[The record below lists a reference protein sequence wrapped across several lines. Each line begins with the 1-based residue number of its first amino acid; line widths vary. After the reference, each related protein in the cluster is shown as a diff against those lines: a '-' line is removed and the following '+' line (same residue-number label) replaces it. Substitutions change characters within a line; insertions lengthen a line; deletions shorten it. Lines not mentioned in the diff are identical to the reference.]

1 VNTIWADTDTMTNI
15 DSLIEQLG
23 KLTVVEAGELSKR
36 LEKAWGLD
44 LSVLT
49 SAPAQVSVVEEVKT
63 TATVILTGYEPA
75 DKKISVLK
83 KVREYFDGMGLLE
96 AKNFI
101 EDLPKTVKDCILS
114 NDLKKTFTEF
124 VKKKEIPNL
133 LLSGTSGVGKTT
145 VAKALCE
152 ELNCD
157 YILIN
162 GSDEGRHIDTLR
174 NEVKNFASTVS
185 LTKESKHKVII
196 VDEADYMNADS
207 VQPALRNFIETFFE
221 NCRFIFTCN
230 FKNKILPALHSRCT
244 VIDFRIANGEKEKTA
259 KAFLERLKSILD
271 EEHLSYEDKVLAELI
286 IKYYPDF
293 RRTINELQRY
303 SVRGKID
310 SGILVSLS
318 EINSGQLVKCIKEKR
333 FSDMRSWVVQNLD
346 TDPASLFR
354 NVYDVLY
361 NHLDKPSIPEA
372 VLIIAKYQYQAAF
385 VADHEINMVACLTE
399 IMARCNFK

>member
-1 VNTIWADTDTMTNI
+1 MADF
-15 DSLIEQLG
+15 LW
-23 KLTVVEAGELSKR
+23 VEKYR
-36 LEKAWGLD
+36 
-44 LSVLT
+44 
-49 SAPAQVSVVEEVKT
+49 
-63 TATVILTGYEPA
+63 
-75 DKKISVLK
+75 
-83 KVREYFDGMGLLE
+83 
-96 AKNFI
+96 
-101 EDLPKTVKDCILS
+101 PKTVKDCILT

-157 YILIN
+157 YIIIN

-185 LTKESKHKVII
+185 LTKESKHKIII

-230 FKNKILPALHSRCT
+230 FKNKIIPALHSRCT

-259 KAFLERLKSILD
+259 KSFLERLKSILD